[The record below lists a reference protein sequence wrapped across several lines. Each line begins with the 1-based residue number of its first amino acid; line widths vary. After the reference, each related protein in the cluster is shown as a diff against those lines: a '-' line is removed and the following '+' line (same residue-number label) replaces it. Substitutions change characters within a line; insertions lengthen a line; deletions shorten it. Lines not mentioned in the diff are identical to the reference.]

1 MSQSGFFSY
10 LYRTFFTF
18 SGRLNR
24 KPYIMRS
31 LVAIFLPVILAFVLF
46 YLFAGGLKPGQE
58 YLHKDLLWPGQEYL
72 HKDLLW
78 LHVTVH
84 SLLII
89 LAIFMG
95 FSLGVRRC
103 HDLDKSGWWLLLGA
117 VPYINIAWGLYLAC
131 KRGTVGP
138 NRYGDDP
145 ICDDYERMEDIA
157 ESLREKH
164 GTLKK

>member
-1 MSQSGFFSY
+1 MNRSGFFSY
-10 LYRTFFTF
+10 IYRTFFTF
-18 SGRLNR
+18 TGRLNR

-31 LVAIFLPVILAFVLF
+31 LVAIFLPVVLAFVLF
-46 YLFAGGLKPGQE
+46 YLFAGGLK
-58 YLHKDLLWPGQEYL
+58 PGQEYL

-145 ICDDYERMEDIA
+145 IRDDYERMEDIA

>member
-1 MSQSGFFSY
+1 MSRSGFFSY
-10 LYRTFFTF
+10 LCRTFFTF
-18 SGRLNR
+18 RGRLNR

-46 YLFAGGLKPGQE
+46 YLFAGG
-58 YLHKDLLWPGQEYL
+58 
-72 HKDLLW
+72 

-145 ICDDYERMEDIA
+145 IRDDYERMEDIA

-164 GTLKK
+164 GTLK

>member
-1 MSQSGFFSY
+1 MNQPGFFGN
-10 LYRTFFTF
+10 LYRNFFSF

-24 KPYIMRS
+24 KPYILRS
-31 LVAIFLPVILAFVLF
+31 LLAIFLPVILAIVLF
-46 YLFAGGLKPGQE
+46 YVFAGGFKPA
-58 YLHKDLLWPGQEYL
+58 QEYL

-78 LHVTVH
+78 LHVVLH

-89 LAIFMG
+89 LAIFMV

-138 NRYGDDP
+138 NRYGADP
-145 ICDDYERMEDIA
+145 IRDDYERMEDIA
-157 ESLREKH
+157 ESLRAKH
-164 GTLKK
+164 KDPKK